1 MPRVKTLGVF
11 FWSRP
16 SRLRRSGI
24 EPGACPERSE
34 GHGEYEGSASA
45 QMVRSISS
53 VSPGSLAKAVTAYP
67 FKVQILE
74 WQQWAD
80 LGVGVD
86 SLELPGASRELAY
99 SRPVSSRV
107 ETEIYRAMPDGDVV
121 AVVRSV
127 DDYVSDQNA
136 ISHQHRCYK

>member
-1 MPRVKTLGVF
+1 MPRVKTLGCL

-16 SRLRRSGI
+16 SRLRRSGSSPVLAPSAARVRGI
-24 EPGACPERSE
+24 RRLRISSNGAE
-34 GHGEYEGSASA
+34 H
-45 QMVRSISS
+45 SS
-53 VSPGSLAKAVTAYP
+53 VSPGSLAKAATAYP

-127 DDYVSDQNA
+127 DDMSVIRMPFSPTPLL
-136 ISHQHRCYK
+136 